1 MDDNG
6 ALLLA
11 EAILRQA
18 RHDFVKTTNPERKL
32 EVAKFYSSK
41 WFKILAMTGEPIN
54 PVKVLDKVSKM
65 TVSEAKRRKVS

>member
-6 ALLLA
+6 TLLLA

-32 EVAKFYSSK
+32 EVARFYNSK

-54 PVKVLDKVSKM
+54 PIKVLDKVSKM
-65 TVSEAKRRKVS
+65 TVTEARRKVS